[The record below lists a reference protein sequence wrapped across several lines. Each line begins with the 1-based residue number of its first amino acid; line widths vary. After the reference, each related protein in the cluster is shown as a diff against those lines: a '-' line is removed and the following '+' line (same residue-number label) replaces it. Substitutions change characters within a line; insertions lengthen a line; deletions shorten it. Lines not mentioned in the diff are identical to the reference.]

1 MDTYIG
7 IFENP
12 RDARR
17 AMEMLADSGLTLA
30 DLSLLSRAGDHRVD
44 VDTPDD
50 VSAGEG
56 AALGGVWGGLV
67 GLASLVIPG
76 VGPFITLG
84 ALGAALTGA
93 VTGAVVGGIT
103 AALIEFGGIPA
114 DEARRYETLVYEGK
128 TLVAVKAQREDARHI
143 RRILT
148 KAGVESVQSDVVQ
161 GSENSSRP
169 AQVKVYDEHGQS
181 AEVE

>member
-1 MDTYIG
+1 MDTFIG

-17 AMEMLADSGLTLA
+17 AMEMLADSGLPLE
-30 DLSLLSRAGDHRVD
+30 DLSLLSRAGERRVD

-50 VSAGEG
+50 VSAAEG
-56 AALGGVWGGLV
+56 AAVGAVWGGLV

-76 VGPFITLG
+76 VGPFITFG

-93 VTGAVVGGIT
+93 VTGAMVGGIT
-103 AALIEFGGIPA
+103 AALVEFGGIPA

-128 TLVAVKAQREDARHI
+128 TLVAVKAQRDDARHI

-148 KAGVESVQSDVVQ
+148 KAGVESVRSDMTQ
-161 GSENSSRP
+161 ESENPSGL
-169 AQVKVYDEHGQS
+169 AQLTMYDEHGQRVE
-181 AEVE
+181 AE